1 MTNQTDLKELLTKSQ
16 EESKKLSKQINIL
29 TAQKAEIDNFIASF
43 SKTLGVKIPRKE
55 RLFESVRF
63 DLRAEFQ
70 DVTLLESVIETLKAS
85 GGGMSR
91 KDIAKSITIANSP
104 RTELVVKAIWKLEQL
119 PESKEIFEY
128 LSKPIS
134 VNAPKRTVQVIC
146 LKKEAPKLQVV
157 GSTPKLD
164 VEHKQAI
171 ASPSPMPVPQSFSSE
186 SQIDIFADLND
197 FSERTVAKHYPKKAA
212 KS

>member
-1 MTNQTDLKELLTKSQ
+1 M
-16 EESKKLSKQINIL
+16 
-29 TAQKAEIDNFIASF
+29 
-43 SKTLGVKIPRKE
+43 
-55 RLFESVRF
+55 
-63 DLRAEFQ
+63 
-70 DVTLLESVIETLKAS
+70 
-85 GGGMSR
+85 
-91 KDIAKSITIANSP
+91 
-104 RTELVVKAIWKLEQL
+104 VKAIWKLEQL